1 MAMQALMNHHQ
12 QPYRATSATHGLPK
26 EPQDAAPGPDKMN
39 LLQDIDTKQKTLL
52 TNIQNNFNNISQLNT
67 INLQPLV
74 ASFINKNMPGPH
86 HPTTTADAFDPRC
99 ASPEQAAAGNKG
111 DRAKD
116 TKWDQNNQSQARKQ
130 QVVHA
135 QAEAVKVE
143 PANKATAANKQ
154 QLMQLLLKNYKQ

>member
-12 QPYRATSATHGLPK
+12 QPYRVASATHGLPK
-26 EPQDAAPGPDKMN
+26 EPQDAAAGADKMN

-74 ASFINKNMPGPH
+74 ASFINKSMPGPH
-86 HPTTTADAFDPRC
+86 QPTTTTDAFDPRC
-99 ASPEQAAAGNKG
+99 ASPEQAAAGIKG
-111 DRAKD
+111 DRSKD
-116 TKWDQNNQSQARKQ
+116 TKWDQNQPQARKQ
-130 QVVHA
+130 QAGQA
-135 QAEAVKVE
+135 QAEAMKVD
-143 PANKATAANKQ
+143 PANKAPASNKQ